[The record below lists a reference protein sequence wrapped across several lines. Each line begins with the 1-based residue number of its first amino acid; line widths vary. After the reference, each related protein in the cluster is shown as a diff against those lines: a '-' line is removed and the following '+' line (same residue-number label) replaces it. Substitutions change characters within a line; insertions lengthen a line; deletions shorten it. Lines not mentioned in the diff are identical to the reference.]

1 MTTFVSSV
9 RLVLNIN
16 VESNGVLTPVIGLMV
31 AYATKELDLGQGVM
45 LSYFVRYSNLYSR
58 SQANM
63 TKFDYHYDK
72 QDTSMYKCAS
82 YYAGFYMPTLLSL
95 PMMPMHSTLLTI
107 TANTASA
114 ASAANAAMCR
124 RNC

>member
-16 VESNGVLTPVIGLMV
+16 VESNGVSTPVIGLMV

-63 TKFDYHYDK
+63 TKF
-72 QDTSMYKCAS
+72 M
-82 YYAGFYMPTLLSL
+82 
-95 PMMPMHSTLLTI
+95 I
-107 TANTASA
+107 
-114 ASAANAAMCR
+114 
-124 RNC
+124 